1 MKKVITLLLAAMM
14 LLSLAACG
22 SSNGGSGGDAAADG
36 EVYNVGIVQ
45 LVQHDAL
52 DKATKGFQDALVKEL
67 GEDHVSFD
75 FQNASGDSANCA
87 TIANGFVADGVDLI
101 MANATPA
108 LLAAAN
114 ATTEIPILG
123 TSVTDYASALDF
135 AEDEWTGA
143 TGTNI
148 SGTSDAMGIKDF
160 DGVVG
165 GNVSGTSDQPPL
177 EEQAAM
183 VTELC
188 PDAKTV
194 AILYCSAEPNSV
206 FQAKAVRGYLED
218 AGLTV
223 IEKTFSD
230 SNDVVAVTTSACDE
244 ADAIYIPTDNTA
256 ASSADAIGKV
266 VLEKKVPV
274 IAGEEGLMAACGIAT
289 LSIDYYNLGYAT
301 GEMAAKILTGEAD
314 ISTMKVEYDPSP
326 VKKYNPEICEQLGI
340 DAPEGYVASE
350 A

>member
-1 MKKVITLLLAAMM
+1 MKKIITLLLAAMM

-22 SSNGGSGGDAAADG
+22 TNDGGDGSAETAADAS
-36 EVYNVGIVQ
+36 YYVGIVQ
-45 LVQHDAL
+45 LVQHPAL
-52 DKATKGFQDALVKEL
+52 DKATEGFQDALEKEL
-67 GEDHVSFD
+67 GAGTVSFD
-75 FQNASGDSANCA
+75 VQNASGDSATCA
-87 TIANGFVADGVDLI
+87 TIVNGFVSDGVDLI

-108 LLAAAN
+108 LLAAVN
-114 ATTEIPILG
+114 ATTTIPVLG
-123 TSVTDYASALDF
+123 TSVTDY
-135 AEDEWTGA
+135 G
-143 TGTNI
+143 
-148 SGTSDAMGIKDF
+148 DAMGIEDF

-314 ISTMKVEYDPSP
+314 IETMEIQYDPNP
-326 VKKYNPEICEQLGI
+326 VKKYNPDICEQLGI

>member
-1 MKKVITLLLAAMM
+1 MKKIITLLLAAMM

-123 TSVTDYASALDF
+123 TSVTDY
-135 AEDEWTGA
+135 G
-143 TGTNI
+143 
-148 SGTSDAMGIKDF
+148 DAMGIKDF

>member
-114 ATTEIPILG
+114 ATTDIPILG
-123 TSVTDYASALDF
+123 TSVTDY
-135 AEDEWTGA
+135 G
-143 TGTNI
+143 
-148 SGTSDAMGIKDF
+148 DAMGIKDF

-244 ADAIYIPTDNTA
+244 ADVIYIPTDNTA

>member
-22 SSNGGSGGDAAADG
+22 SSNGGSDAAADG

-114 ATTEIPILG
+114 ATTDIPILG
-123 TSVTDYASALDF
+123 TSVTDY
-135 AEDEWTGA
+135 G
-143 TGTNI
+143 
-148 SGTSDAMGIKDF
+148 DAMGIKDF

>member
-123 TSVTDYASALDF
+123 TSVTDY
-135 AEDEWTGA
+135 G
-143 TGTNI
+143 
-148 SGTSDAMGIKDF
+148 DAMGIKDF

-274 IAGEEGLMAACGIAT
+274 IAGEEGLMAAGIAT
-289 LSIDYYNLGYAT
+289 LSIDYYNLGYTT

>member
-1 MKKVITLLLAAMM
+1 MKKIITLLLAAMM

-22 SSNGGSGGDAAADG
+22 SSGGDAEASDG
-36 EVYNVGIVQ
+36 DGTYTIGIVQ

-52 DKATKGFQDALVKEL
+52 DKATNGFMDAVKEEL
-67 GEDHVSFD
+67 GEENVTFD
-75 FQNASGDSANCA
+75 LQNASGDSATCA

-108 LLAAAN
+108 LLAAVN
-114 ATTEIPILG
+114 ATDTIPVVG
-123 TSVTDYASALDF
+123 TSVTSYNDALKIENF
-135 AEDEWTGA
+135 E
-143 TGTNI
+143 
-148 SGTSDAMGIKDF
+148 GI
-160 DGVVG
+160 VG
-165 GNVSGTSDQPPL
+165 GNITGTSDQPPL
-177 EEQAAM
+177 DEQAAM

-206 FQAKAVRGYLED
+206 YQANVVGGYLEE

-244 ADAIYIPTDNTA
+244 ADVIYIPTDNTA
-256 ASSADAIGKV
+256 ASCADSIGKV
-266 VLEKKVPV
+266 VLEKQVPV
-274 IAGEEGLMAACGIAT
+274 IAGEEGIMAACGIAT
-289 LSIDYYNLGYAT
+289 LSIDYYNLGVAT
-301 GEMAAKILTGEAD
+301 GKMAAMILTGEVNIEDMA
-314 ISTMKVEYDPSP
+314 IEYDPNP

-340 DAPEGYVASE
+340 DAPEGYE
-350 A
+350 AYTG

>member
-1 MKKVITLLLAAMM
+1 MKKVITLLLAAML

-22 SSNGGSGGDAAADG
+22 SSTGGSGGDAAADG

-123 TSVTDYASALDF
+123 TSVTDY
-135 AEDEWTGA
+135 G
-143 TGTNI
+143 
-148 SGTSDAMGIKDF
+148 DAMGIKDF